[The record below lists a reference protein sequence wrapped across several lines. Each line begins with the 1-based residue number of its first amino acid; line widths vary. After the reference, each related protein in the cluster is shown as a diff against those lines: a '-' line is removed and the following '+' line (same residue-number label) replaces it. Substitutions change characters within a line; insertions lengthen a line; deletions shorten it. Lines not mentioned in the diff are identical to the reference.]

1 MHLFFPELEPPII
14 NIMYRWSGIC
24 GQFVLGYFLLSL
36 VISLKLMIF
45 VFYEIATFTSLFLY
59 TSSWLIQYAYV
70 SIEPID
76 CNLLS
81 SLAVNAILLT
91 SSVNTICFSLLSL
104 CRYFNINFL
113 FIMSSLWFSL
123 RLYTSNLFFSM

>member
-1 MHLFFPELEPPII
+1 
-14 NIMYRWSGIC
+14 
-24 GQFVLGYFLLSL
+24 
-36 VISLKLMIF
+36 MIF

-113 FIMSSLWFSL
+113 FIMSSL
-123 RLYTSNLFFSM
+123 

>member
-1 MHLFFPELEPPII
+1 MKLLHLLPF
-14 NIMYRWSGIC
+14 
-24 GQFVLGYFLLSL
+24 
-36 VISLKLMIF
+36 
-45 VFYEIATFTSLFLY
+45 FLY

-104 CRYFNINFL
+104 CRYFILIFCL
-113 FIMSSLWFSL
+113 L
-123 RLYTSNLFFSM
+123 